1 MGFVDNWVTDS
12 KQLLLA
18 TERRLLVWNN
28 DDFVNSEV
36 KYNIFTN
43 TTNS

>member
-1 MGFVDNWVTDS
+1 MTMTMTIYPGPWVTDS

-28 DDFVNSEV
+28 DDFVNSEG
-36 KYNIFTN
+36 K
-43 TTNS
+43 